1 MGHGLM
7 VEKLSV
13 WALSRERGRGQ
24 HSGSRTP
31 SMPVRFG
38 CGPSRPKTKAARQ
51 HRTPRH
57 PMCGQLGTQ
66 LPLLVACALSAWLG
80 GMHGHDVRT
89 PAQVRLLRWW
99 CLTMHGS
106 WMVMDDDRQGCRRVR
121 RCQGPR
127 PTQLCVHPCAE
138 GLQPRRALR
147 GRLWYCTV
155 LPIFNRMRMRLELR
169 PRLHFFSI

>member
-24 HSGSRTP
+24 DSGSRTP

-89 PAQVRLLRWW
+89 SMPGMAADAALCYIGVLIKPAAAPGFPRTTGTVR
-99 CLTMHGS
+99 CFQS
-106 WMVMDDDRQGCRRVR
+106 
-121 RCQGPR
+121 
-127 PTQLCVHPCAE
+127 
-138 GLQPRRALR
+138 
-147 GRLWYCTV
+147 
-155 LPIFNRMRMRLELR
+155 
-169 PRLHFFSI
+169 